1 VAEIGSTWYAPSVQG
16 TGINLDCKRLLFAY
30 AFEVWGV
37 IRVTLKSDARNRRS
51 IAAMEKV
58 GVVFEGIRRAHV
70 PAIDGTV
77 RDSAYFSLLREEW
90 PERRARLD
98 VRIAEIVGAAE

>member
-1 VAEIGSTWYAPSVQG
+1 
-16 TGINLDCKRLLFAY
+16 
-30 AFEVWGV
+30 
-37 IRVTLKSDARNRRS
+37 
-51 IAAMEKV
+51 
-58 GVVFEGIRRAHV
+58 V